1 MTQPFTSA
9 SEREALLPTG
19 WVLSGGSEAGKLSS
33 SSSPSNFSSL
43 FSTLAFGR
51 LRGPSVSPPRL
62 VWALPIENLLSNGVR
77 RSNRQDIGEFRC
89 ARDGDRHTRGSI
101 LEKSPPARV
110 GLTPIFPTLPPD
122 CVALRVRRL

>member
-62 VWALPIENLLSNGVR
+62 VWALLIENLLSNGVR
-77 RSNRQDIGEFRC
+77 RSNRQDIGS
-89 ARDGDRHTRGSI
+89 D
-101 LEKSPPARV
+101 ARV
-110 GLTPIFPTLPPD
+110 TGSKGELQDEQKLTRLSRNHTHFYHRRSGLLEALP
-122 CVALRVRRL
+122 VVLR